1 MSIPSQNITSCL
13 ESLSSGATTSRQLV
27 EQTLAYIEANNKD
40 LIAVVRLRKEEAL
53 KEADQRDQ
61 ERAAGQLK
69 GKLHGVPFLVKDNMA
84 IDGQEVTACSKV
96 LESFK
101 PTYTATAIQ
110 KLQAE
115 GAIVIGQCNM
125 DEFAMGSSTETGC
138 FGQAKNPWDHDRVC
152 GGSSG
157 GSAAAVSAGFTSF
170 TLGSDTGGSIRQP
183 ASFCGVVGLK
193 PTYGR
198 VSRYGLFAYA
208 SSLDQIG
215 PLTHTVEDAQTI
227 LKVIEGVDANDNT
240 TAASPSP
247 LRDDIAPV
255 KGLKIGIPKEFMD
268 TNQGLRPEVKSLLED
283 VLKKLKK
290 EGAELVEVSLPI
302 LDHVISTYYL
312 IANSEASSNL
322 ARYDSIRYGYRTPNP
337 ENLIDSYKTSR
348 QEGMGTEVKTRI
360 MLGTYALS
368 AGYYDAYYKK
378 ANAIR
383 SHMRHQ
389 LSELFEK
396 VDVLVGPTAPNVA
409 FKVGE
414 MIDDPLSMYMQD
426 LYTTFV
432 NLVSAPALS
441 VPCGTVDNM
450 PVGLQVIGP
459 LFGED
464 VLFSV
469 GKAVEQVRDFQPL
482 PQV

>member
-1 MSIPSQNITSCL
+1 MSIPSQTISTCL
-13 ESLSSGATTSRQLV
+13 ESLANGSLTSRQLV
-27 EQTLAYIEANNKD
+27 EQTFATIETNNKP
-40 LIAVVRLRKEEAL
+40 LQAVIRLRKEDAL
-53 KEADQRDQ
+53 QEADQRDQ
-61 ERAAGQLK
+61 ERSAGQLK
-69 GKLHGVPFLVKDNMA
+69 GRLHGVPFLVKDNMA
-84 IDGQEVTACSKV
+84 IDGQEVTACSKI
-96 LESFK
+96 LETFK
-101 PTYTATAIQ
+101 PTYTATAI
-110 KLQAE
+110 KNLIAE

-125 DEFAMGSSTETGC
+125 DEFAMGSSTETSC
-138 FGQAKNPWDHDRVC
+138 FGSSKNPWDHERVC

-170 TLGSDTGGSIRQP
+170 SLGSDTGGSIRQP

-215 PLTHTVEDAQTI
+215 PITHSVEDAKTI
-227 LKVIEGVDANDNT
+227 LSMIEGVDGNDNT
-240 TAASPSP
+240 TAPSP
-247 LRDDIAPV
+247 TALKKEISSIR
-255 KGLKIGIPKEFMD
+255 GMKIGIPKEFMD
-268 TNQGLRPEVKSLLED
+268 TNQGLRPEVKTLLED
-283 VLKKLKK
+283 TLGKLEK
-290 EGAELVEVSLPI
+290 EGAELIEVSLPI
-302 LDHVISTYYL
+302 LDHVISTYYM

-322 ARYDSIRYGYRTPNP
+322 ARYDSIRYGYRTSQPD
-337 ENLIDSYKTSR
+337 NLLDSYMTSR

-389 LSELFEK
+389 LTEIFEK

-409 FKVGE
+409 FKIGE
-414 MIDDPLSMYMQD
+414 MVDDPLSMYMQD

-441 VPCGTVDNM
+441 VPCGTVDKM
-450 PVGLQVIGP
+450 PVGLQIIGP

-464 VLFSV
+464 ALFSV

-482 PQV
+482 N

>member
-1 MSIPSQNITSCL
+1 MSNVATPTINSYLEALNSGETS
-13 ESLSSGATTSRQLV
+13 SRQLV
-27 EQTLAYIEANNKD
+27 EEAFKHIESKD
-40 LIAVVRLRKEEAL
+40 TELTSLVRLRKEKAL
-53 KEADQRDQ
+53 EEADKADQ
-61 ERAAGQLK
+61 AKAEGKSL
-69 GKLHGVPFLVKDNMA
+69 GKLHGIPFVIKDNMA
-84 IDGQEVTACSKV
+84 LLNQEVTACSDILKTFTP
-96 LESFK
+96 S
-101 PTYTATAIQ
+101 YTSTAVQ
-110 KLQAE
+110 KLIDE

-125 DEFAMGSSTETGC
+125 DEFAMGSSTETGTY
-138 FGQAKNPWDHDRVC
+138 GSAKNPWDKERVC

-157 GSAAAVSAGFTSF
+157 GSAAAVSAGYIPFS
-170 TLGSDTGGSIRQP
+170 LGSDTGGSIRQP

-215 PLTHTVEDAQTI
+215 PLTHNVEDAKTI
-227 LKVIEGVDANDNT
+227 LEIIDGHDVKDNT
-240 TAASPSP
+240 TAKNTQEISSS
-247 LRDDIAPV
+247 INSV
-255 KGLKIGIPKEFMD
+255 KGLKIGVPKEFMD
-268 TNQGLRPEVKSLLED
+268 TTKGLKPEVKDLLNSILD
-283 VLKKLKK
+283 KLKD
-290 EGAELVEVSLPI
+290 EGAEIVEVSLPI

-322 ARYDSIRYGYRTPNP
+322 ARYDSIRYGFRAEAP
-337 ENLIDSYKTSR
+337 ETLLDSYKNSR
-348 QEGMGTEVKTRI
+348 QEGFGKEVKTRI

-383 SHMRHQ
+383 SNMRHQ
-389 LSELFEK
+389 LSELFKE
-396 VDVLVGPTAPNVA
+396 VDVLVGPTSPDVA

-414 MIDDPLSMYMQD
+414 KVDDPLSMYMQD

-432 NLVSAPALS
+432 NLVSAPAMS

-450 PVGLQVIGP
+450 PVGIQMVGP
-459 LFGED
+459 LFKED

-469 GKAVEQVRDFQPL
+469 GQAVEKVRDFKPL
-482 PQV
+482 A